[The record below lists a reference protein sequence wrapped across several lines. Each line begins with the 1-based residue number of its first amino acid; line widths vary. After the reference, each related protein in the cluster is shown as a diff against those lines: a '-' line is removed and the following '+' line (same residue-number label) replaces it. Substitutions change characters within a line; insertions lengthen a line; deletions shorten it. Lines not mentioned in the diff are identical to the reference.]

1 MKIKTFLSTLA
12 AATVGFTHATAA
24 SADSPNVVIIMMD
37 DMGWSDWSCLG
48 SKINKTP
55 NVDRLAAEGMVLRDY
70 YGSPACT
77 PTRTQLMTGCYPR
90 RVGMDRGS
98 EIGVLRP
105 GDPIGLN
112 PDEKTL
118 PKIFQEAGYTTAM
131 VGKWHLGDQRGQL
144 PWDHGFEHYF
154 GSPFGHHGS
163 VHDHPAPVNFPPFP
177 VYRDGEIL
185 DYCANPVLLTDW
197 YTDEAVAFIESRKG
211 EKNPFFLYLAHHLA
225 HVPIYPGFR
234 FLNKA
239 DWDAYPAA
247 VAHADWS
254 VGEVLKALDR
264 AGLSENTLVIF
275 TNDNG
280 PFLPAGGT
288 SEPFRGG
295 KGKTTDGGVRLPC
308 MVRWPAVI
316 EPGSTATQVTSMMDW
331 VPTFANMLGVALPNK
346 VDGVDIGD
354 MLRSSG
360 KARES
365 VRNYFC
371 YNVDKLEAVRSGRWK
386 YHFQKGELFDVTSD
400 PGESE
405 NVAGK
410 NHAVVERLKGYGDQ
424 IRAEIGDGLTGIDGN
439 ECRPPGRVDPPV
451 LYSQPIPKGTIYN
464 PYRNS
469 RKYSEEKP

>member
-1 MKIKTFLSTLA
+1 
-12 AATVGFTHATAA
+12 
-24 SADSPNVVIIMMD
+24 
-37 DMGWSDWSCLG
+37 
-48 SKINKTP
+48 
-55 NVDRLAAEGMVLRDY
+55 
-70 YGSPACT
+70 
-77 PTRTQLMTGCYPR
+77 
-90 RVGMDRGS
+90 
-98 EIGVLRP
+98 
-105 GDPIGLN
+105 LN